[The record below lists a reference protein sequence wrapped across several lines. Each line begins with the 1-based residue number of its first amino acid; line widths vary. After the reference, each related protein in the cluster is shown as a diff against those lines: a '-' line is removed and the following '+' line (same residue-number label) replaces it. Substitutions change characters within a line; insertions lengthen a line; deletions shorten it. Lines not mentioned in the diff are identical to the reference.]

1 MAGRKRQ
8 PIEVAT
14 ATGAAIKNPQRYR
27 QRAAPKAAGP
37 LGAPPAR
44 LDSDAAKAWKE
55 LAAELPWLQRS
66 DRKIMEVTARL
77 TARLMTDPD
86 MGVSALAQLRLCLS
100 ELGATPAARSK
111 VGAPDEEPDDPADK
125 FLN

>member
-8 PIEVAT
+8 PIDVAK

-27 QRAAPKAAGP
+27 NRAAPKAGP
-37 LGAPPAR
+37 LGVPPAR
-44 LDSDAAKAWKE
+44 LDADAKKAWNE

-77 TARLMTDPD
+77 TSRLMTDPD